1 MHIHHLVEGK
11 PQYDKK
17 DAIVGGGPAGL
28 TVAYELSKAG
38 AESVV
43 LEKGQMVGGISRTV
57 EYKDYYFDIG
67 GHRFLLR

>member
-11 PQYDKK
+11 QQYDKK

-38 AESVV
+38 AESIV
-43 LEKGQMVGGISRTV
+43 LEKPNGR
-57 EYKDYYFDIG
+57 
-67 GHRFLLR
+67 